1 MHQAA
6 QAHNQNKRQ
15 EYAQHQAGAKR
26 MGYRAAHAVIIPC
39 PEPLRRNGCQPAGKT
54 ECDNQ
59 KRKIYRSRRADGCQR
74 VFAQKATDDENV
86 GKLVELL
93 EDVAYQDGQRKKQN
107 KFEGIA
113 LGHILYHQFSFVIF
127 GAFSWLFL
135 SVPAI
140 IFGTS
145 SGNVTI

>member
-1 MHQAA
+1 MNGPMKNIDKA
-6 QAHNQNKRQ
+6 Q
-15 EYAQHQAGAKR
+15 
-26 MGYRAAHAVIIPC
+26 VLV
-39 PEPLRRNGCQPAGKT
+39 LRDQ
-54 ECDNQ
+54 
-59 KRKIYRSRRADGCQR
+59 
-74 VFAQKATDDENV
+74 
-86 GKLVELL
+86 
-93 EDVAYQDGQRKKQN
+93 VAYQDGQRKKQN

>member
-15 EYAQHQAGAKR
+15 EYALHHACAKR
-26 MGYRAAHAVIIPC
+26 MVYLAAHAVIIPC
-39 PEPLRRNGCQPAGKT
+39 PEPLRRYGCLPAGKT

-59 KRKIYRSRRADGCQR
+59 NRKIYRSRRADGCQR
-74 VFAQKATDDENV
+74 VFAQKAADDENV

-113 LGHILYHQFSFVIF
+113 LGQKL
-127 GAFSWLFL
+127 
-135 SVPAI
+135 
-140 IFGTS
+140 
-145 SGNVTI
+145 